1 MEHLKRLR
9 FVMVAFVLACMVV
22 SGCSSSSKS
31 EDPGSAKVTLV
42 WWTHDNPSFVA
53 ANKKRIEEYKKIKP
67 NVTINYQ
74 YFPYDAFIQKA
85 KAAYAGNNAPDIAQL
100 FGTWVTDY
108 AKNGHLATA
117 PNQEELKKNYF
128 EAALGA
134 YTVDDQI
141 YGIPQEYNLEN
152 GGVLAHPK
160 MFQAKG
166 LSYPPK
172 TYAELVDAAK
182 QLTVRDGNKIK
193 VKGFDFVSGDN
204 IFFTFMSFILQQN
217 ADYWTNDGHVNL
229 TSPEAVTAMTKMKE
243 LVTIDKVTDLT
254 RFGDNLDSSDY
265 FFKGS
270 SAMTIRGPWTI
281 ANGVNTYKVD
291 DFDYIPMPSLTDSPP
306 YFAAESGWGEVVA
319 AKSKHK
325 QEAWDFVNYM
335 NGKEQALDFNVT
347 TFTVPARK
355 DVAVDP
361 AYLQKLPKL
370 KTSID
375 VLKYGKWVGPV
386 QDRDFFVKQVN
397 DNFQLIASDKI
408 SVQDGLKK
416 IEKSVNEMI
425 DQHLSVGKKSS

>member
-1 MEHLKRLR
+1 
-9 FVMVAFVLACMVV
+9 MVV
-22 SGCSSSSKS
+22 SGCSRASS
-31 EDPGSAKVTLV
+31 GSGSGDAKVTLV
-42 WWTHDNPSFVA
+42 WWTHDNPSFVE

-108 AKNGHLATA
+108 AKNGHLDQA
-117 PNQEELKKNYF
+117 PNQEDLKQNFF

-134 YTVDDQI
+134 YTVDDKI

-152 GGVLAHPK
+152 GGVLAHPQ
-160 MFQAKG
+160 MFKDKG
-166 LSYPPK
+166 ITYPPK
-172 TYAELVDAAK
+172 TYAELIDAAK

-204 IFFTFMSFILQQN
+204 IFFTFLSFILQQN
-217 ADYWTNDGHVNL
+217 ADYWTSDGHVNL
-229 TSPEAVTAMTKMKE
+229 TGPEAVTAMTKLKE
-243 LVTIDKVTDLT
+243 LITVDKVTDLS

-281 ANGVNTYKVD
+281 ASGVNTYKVN
-291 DFDYIPMPSLTDSPP
+291 DFEYIPMPSLTDSPP

-325 QEAWDFVNYM
+325 EEAWAFVNYM
-335 NGKEQALDFNVT
+335 NQKEQALDFNVT

-355 DVAVDP
+355 DAAEDP
-361 AYLQKLPKL
+361 AYLQKLPML

-375 VLKYGKWVGPV
+375 VLQYGKWVGPV
-386 QDRDFFVKQVN
+386 QDRDFFVKSVN
-397 DNFQLIASDKI
+397 DNFQLIASDKM
-408 SVQDGLKK
+408 SVEDGLKK
-416 IEKSVNEMI
+416 IEQSVNEMI
-425 DQHLSVGKKSS
+425 DKHLSVGNKSS